1 MRTSFLLL
9 LASPMLFACRDAAP
23 DATKTPAEGTATTAT
38 TTATSAAE
46 PPAAPPAKTAPEPA
60 APTTKP
66 AAPTQGT
73 KEPGDTAP
81 EAFEGTTAAVEKKIP
96 EVHTVE
102 LRSVRAGRHAGFD
115 RTVFEFSGALPG
127 YRVEYIDKPVRRC
140 GTGDPVTIAGEGRL
154 RVRMT
159 PARAHDDTGRSTLSP
174 VEQRPKLPVLLE
186 LTPTCDFEGELTW
199 VLGVG
204 SPNRYRVLELRD
216 PPRLV
221 VDVKHGRAP

>member
-1 MRTSFLLL
+1 MRTPFLLL

-23 DATKTPAEGTATTAT
+23 DATKTPAESAAAKAVPTATEAP
-38 TTATSAAE
+38 AQPAPKAA
-46 PPAAPPAKTAPEPA
+46 EPA
-60 APTTKP
+60 APAATTAKP

-81 EAFEGTTAAVEKKIP
+81 EAFEGTAAAVEKKIP

-102 LRSVRAGRHAGFD
+102 LRSVRAGRHAAFD
-115 RTVFEFSGALPG
+115 RVVFEFAGALPG

-140 GTGDPVTIAGEGRL
+140 GTGDVVTLAGDGWL

-159 PARAHDDTGRSTLSP
+159 PARAHDESGRPTLGP

-186 LTPTCDFEGELTW
+186 LAPTCDFEGELTW

-216 PPRLV
+216 PPRIV